1 MQKTLGSRRL
11 LSGLAAGIT
20 LLVTLPVAASE
31 EYPATGFFLDGLTEE
46 SRWSEIRAKPG
57 IKAEFPYVAFETTY
71 VPLESLCVDGAMLAI
86 ENPLLDT
93 GVRVPAEPLRAQVE
107 AATAG
112 RDIPTRVRLLAA
124 ASPGEPA
131 RQVAMQY
138 PVTVAQW
145 VERGLLRER
154 IFLFEKLWPV
164 PVCSG
169 K

>member
-71 VPLESLCVDGAMLAI
+71 VPLESLRRRRHARD
-86 ENPLLDT
+86 
-93 GVRVPAEPLRAQVE
+93 REPTPRHGRPG
-107 AATAG
+107 AG
-112 RDIPTRVRLLAA
+112 RAA
-124 ASPGEPA
+124 ESPGRSCDCGERHPHAGPAARGREPWRA
-131 RQVAMQY
+131 RAAGSHAVSG
-138 PVTVAQW
+138 VAQW